1 MAGLMLVWTLVGN
14 RFTELQWIAVL
25 VATIAGIDLGL
36 WFFDPD
42 LDWYV
47 GLSGVLHGIL
57 IAGAFVGMR
66 RGSVEAAALGVLVV
80 GKIIWEQLSGPLPG
94 SASLAG
100 GSVVVNAHL
109 YGAIAGALT
118 AALLIRVLFRP
129 SI

>member
-1 MAGLMLVWTLVGN
+1 
-14 RFTELQWIAVL
+14 VL